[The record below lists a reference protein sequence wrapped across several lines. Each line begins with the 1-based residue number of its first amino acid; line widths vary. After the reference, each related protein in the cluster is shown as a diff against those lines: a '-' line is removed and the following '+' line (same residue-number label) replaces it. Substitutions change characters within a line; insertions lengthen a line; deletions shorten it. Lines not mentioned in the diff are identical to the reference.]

1 MYGWEF
7 MPNECPTQANLPENV
22 GIISLDE
29 KSYYLGLLIAVY
41 DNLRLL
47 INESPIYVFLFIF
60 STIFLVKLGLYLMAK
75 N

>member
-1 MYGWEF
+1 
-7 MPNECPTQANLPENV
+7 MPNECPTQDNLPENV

-41 DNLRLL
+41 DNLRLF
-47 INESPIYVFLFIF
+47 IKESPIYVFFFIF
-60 STIFLVKLGLYLMAK
+60 STIFFVKLGLYFIAK

>member
-1 MYGWEF
+1 
-7 MPNECPTQANLPENV
+7 MPNEWPTQDNLPENV

-47 INESPIYVFLFIF
+47 INESPI
-60 STIFLVKLGLYLMAK
+60 
-75 N
+75 